1 MFRHVRMYIDNVI
14 FVKLAGW
21 GQLEFNFIVLFL
33 FQITWLKF

>member
-1 MFRHVRMYIDNVI
+1 MYVDNVI
-14 FVKLAGW
+14 FCEVGGL